1 MRKPA
6 MTPLSLSEEG
16 KMIAAVSLM
25 AAPIPNGEAELN
37 AENNFLWPEA
47 VEITKTHQAHLMVV
61 VLGQEEDL
69 LERGKLYVK
78 LLASCCRQK
87 NALGVRGIRMG
98 EQDLVEHAYM
108 LENRI
113 EYVITYREKQVTLNK
128 LKLAKRDTKGTKIR
142 I

>member
-1 MRKPA
+1 
-6 MTPLSLSEEG
+6 
-16 KMIAAVSLM
+16 MIAAVSLM

-87 NALGVRGIRMG
+87 NAWVSIPAAWYSSPGSMRALP
-98 EQDLVEHAYM
+98 
-108 LENRI
+108 
-113 EYVITYREKQVTLNK
+113 T
-128 LKLAKRDTKGTKIR
+128 
-142 I
+142 